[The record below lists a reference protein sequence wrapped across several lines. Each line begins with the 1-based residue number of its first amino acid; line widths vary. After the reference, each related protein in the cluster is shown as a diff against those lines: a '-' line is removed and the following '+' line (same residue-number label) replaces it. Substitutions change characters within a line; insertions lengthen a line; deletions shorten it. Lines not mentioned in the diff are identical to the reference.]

1 MKIEPHDGPRT
12 TGDISFGTGTCT
24 ACGLCARV
32 CPNLVIMKDGA
43 GAMAVSPGRAHVCFA
58 CGQCMAV
65 CPTGSVVV
73 RGLSYERD
81 FFELPASGP
90 DERGFFDL
98 LSTRRAV
105 RAFRDRPVPSALL
118 ERIVHAIA
126 LAPPGFPPLKT
137 GLIVV
142 QDPAVIRQ
150 ALPHMIDLYGKL
162 MRAMKNPLAR
172 FFIRREVG
180 LQKYRLM
187 RTHLVPL
194 LETRM
199 EGLRA
204 GTEDTITRGAPAMIL
219 FHASRTAEDAHEDL
233 FIAAAY
239 GSLAAHALGLGG
251 SIMSII
257 PPAVDR
263 TPALRELF
271 KVPDGHEVVT
281 SLILGYPAVKYRRGI
296 KRELKSVAWI

>member
-1 MKIEPHDGPRT
+1 MKSETHDGPRT
-12 TGDISFGTGTCT
+12 AGDISFGTGTCT

-32 CPNLVIMKDGA
+32 CPNLVLMKDDA
-43 GAMAVSPGRAHVCFA
+43 GAMAVRAARAHVCFA

-65 CPTGSVVV
+65 CPTRSVSV

-81 FFELPASGP
+81 FYDLPASGP
-90 DERGFFDL
+90 DALSFFDL
-98 LSTRRAV
+98 LRTRRAV
-105 RAFRDRPVPSALL
+105 RAFRDRPVPRELL
-118 ERIVHAIA
+118 EKVVQAIA

-137 GLIVV
+137 GIIVV
-142 QDPAVIRQ
+142 QDTSVIRR

-162 MRAMKNPLAR
+162 MRAMKNPFAR

-180 LQKYRLM
+180 LQKYTLM

-199 EGLRA
+199 AGLLA

-219 FHASRTAEDAHEDL
+219 FHADRTAEDAHEDL

-263 TPALRELF
+263 TPELRKLL

-296 KRELKSVAWI
+296 KRHLKSVTWI